1 MISPRVVHVSSPFEM
16 ILSFCHVVPLSFRSP
31 NPVAKALCLSNV
43 WTFRSAES
51 CSVAEALVASQP
63 GADHLCQAICVS
75 EPGADAVESP
85 FDRPELRTVVDAICR
100 PEPVHSRL

>member
-16 ILSFCHVVPLSFRSP
+16 ILSFCHVVPLS
-31 NPVAKALCLSNV
+31 NV
-43 WTFRSAES
+43 WTFRSAEF

-63 GADHLCQAICVS
+63 GADHLSRAIGTSVS

-100 PEPVHSRL
+100 PEPVRSRL